1 MLLLLLLP
9 LIINACLVLGC
20 TRVSSSH
27 FYLRYFLLYVIQF
40 SVWHVYFILPVSCT
54 SVKALRHA
62 G

>member
-40 SVWHVYFILPVSCT
+40 SVWHVLYCQCP
-54 SVKALRHA
+54 ALQ
-62 G
+62 